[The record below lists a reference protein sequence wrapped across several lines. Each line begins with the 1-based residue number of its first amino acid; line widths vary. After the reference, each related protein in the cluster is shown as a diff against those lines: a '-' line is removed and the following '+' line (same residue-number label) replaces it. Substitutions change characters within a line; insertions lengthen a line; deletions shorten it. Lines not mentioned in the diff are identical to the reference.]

1 MSESTTSTGTEES
14 RPRRL
19 IGIKFQN
26 VGPIHPYDCGGLE
39 LRWGDVVV
47 VASEDGQRLGIV
59 TALPSDCPPPAEPVR
74 RVLRKANEAD
84 FDRDD
89 RLREHELQAFRLC
102 LARIHE
108 RQLPMKLV
116 RVEQSPDGGKIVF
129 YFYSEGRVDFR
140 DLVRELA
147 QALHTRIEMK
157 QIGSREEAKMIGAMG
172 PCGRELCC
180 ATFLRNPG
188 GVSVKMAK
196 TQGLSLNPSKLAGMC
211 GRLKCCLRYEYDTYL
226 ELGRSLPPVGKTV
239 LSVHGAGVV
248 QRQNILKQTVLIQ
261 LEESSALV
269 EAGLEELVV
278 AKEEP
283 GATAPPSAAPTSTG
297 RLPEDP
303 A

>member
-1 MSESTTSTGTEES
+1 MSEPTTETVAEES
-14 RPRRL
+14 RPRQL
-19 IGIKFQN
+19 VGVKFHN
-26 VGPIHPYDCGGLE
+26 VGPIHAYDPSGLE

-47 VASEDGQRLGIV
+47 VATEDGQRLGVV
-59 TALPSDCPPPAEPVR
+59 TALPSNYEAPAEPVR

-84 FDRDD
+84 FDRED
-89 RLREHELQAFRLC
+89 RLREQEQRAFRLC
-102 LARIHE
+102 LARIQE
-108 RQLPMKLV
+108 RELPMKLV
-116 RVEQSPDGGKIVF
+116 RVEQSPDGGRIVF

-157 QIGSREEAKMIGAMG
+157 QIGSREEAKMIGAVG

-180 ATFLRNPG
+180 STFLRNPG

-226 ELGRSLPPVGKTV
+226 ELGRSLPQVGKKV

-248 QRQNILKQTVLIQ
+248 QRQNILKQTVLLQ
-261 LEESSALV
+261 LEESGAIV
-269 EAGLEELVV
+269 EASLDDLVV
-278 AKEEP
+278 AKTETEA
-283 GATAPPSAAPTSTG
+283 GQTVEAAPPKGSDS
-297 RLPEDP
+297 PEET